1 MQHRILPILM
11 SMVVLSPMAIDI
23 FLASVPV
30 MAIDLKASTSQ
41 VQSTISIF
49 FFAMGLGQVFVGPI
63 ADRYG
68 RRVVALAGLFVYSI
82 TSLLIAYVAE
92 IDLMQWL
99 RLFQG
104 LAACAISVV
113 IFSVVRDSFPYH
125 RISKIYSY
133 LNGVLSVI
141 PASAPIVGT
150 LMAAYFGWRSTF
162 VFMSIYALL
171 VFVYVLFWLPETLS
185 IDNKMRKSKQNL
197 YDLKQYIIIVKDGH
211 FMFYAL
217 CCMAGMA
224 AILTYVSYAPVWLIA
239 HLNMSMKTFSLLF
252 GFNALVG
259 ISAAFIAPI
268 LINKFGNRKVV
279 VIALS
284 LMLCCSFMLCVL
296 SQGFYFSGMLAAIA
310 FMGPVMLLSAGLSM
324 ILGPATSMA
333 LSKFADRA
341 GTASALL
348 GFIQMVGASIIVLLV
363 QQSSLLAPMAVVVV
377 LVVFVVPLLLVMN
390 TKRLSSW
397 HLEH

>member
-41 VQSTISIF
+41 VQSTISVF
-49 FFAMGLGQVFVGPI
+49 FFAMGLGQIFVGPI

-68 RRVVALAGLFVYSI
+68 RKVVALVGLFVYSL
-82 TSLLIAYVAE
+82 TSLLIAFS
-92 IDLMQWL
+92 IDINLMLWL

-162 VFMSIYALL
+162 VFMSLYALL
-171 VFVYVLFWLPETLS
+171 VFVFVGLWLPETLS
-185 IDNKMRKSKQNL
+185 ESNKKRKAKQGL
-197 YDLKQYIIIVKDGH
+197 YDLKQYIVIVTDGY

-239 HLNMSMKTFSLLF
+239 HLKVSMTTFSLLF
-252 GFNALVG
+252 GLNALVG
-259 ISAAFIAPI
+259 ITAAFVAPI
-268 LINKFGNRKVV
+268 LINKYGNRKVV

-296 SQGFYFSGMLAAIA
+296 SQSFYFTGMLAAVA
-310 FMGPVMLLSAGLSM
+310 FMGPVMLLSAGLSL

-333 LSKFADRA
+333 LSQFSDRA

-348 GFIQMVGASIIVLLV
+348 GFIQMVGASIIVLVV

-377 LVVFVVPLLLVMN
+377 LMAFVVPLLIVMN
-390 TKRLSSW
+390 MKRLSRW
-397 HLEH
+397 HYEH

>member
-1 MQHRILPILM
+1 MQHRVLPLLM

-30 MAIDLKASTSQ
+30 MAVDLNASASQ

-49 FFAMGLGQVFVGPI
+49 FFAMGLGQIFVGPV

-68 RRVVALAGLFVYSI
+68 RKVVALAGLFVYSSS
-82 TSLLIAYVAE
+82 SLLIALSADIV
-92 IDLMQWL
+92 IMQWL
-99 RLFQG
+99 RLCQG

-150 LMAAYFGWRSTF
+150 FMAAYFGWRSTF
-162 VFMSIYALL
+162 VFMALYAFL
-171 VFVYVLFWLPETLS
+171 VFTVVLLWLPETLS
-185 IDNKMRKSKQNL
+185 AENKARKAKQSL
-197 YDLKQYIIIVKDGH
+197 YDLKQYLAIVTDGC

-224 AILTYVSYAPVWLIA
+224 AILTYVSYAPLWLIA
-239 HLNMSMKTFSLLF
+239 HLDVSMTTFSLLF
-252 GFNALVG
+252 GLNALVG
-259 ISAAFIAPI
+259 ITAAFVAPI
-268 LINKFGNRKVV
+268 LINKYGNRKVV
-279 VIALS
+279 IIALT
-284 LMLCCSFMLCVL
+284 LMLGCALVLWVL
-296 SQGFYFSGMLAAIA
+296 SSGFYLTGVLAAFA
-310 FMGPVMLLSAGLSM
+310 FMGPVMLLSAGLSFV
-324 ILGPATSMA
+324 LGPATSMA
-333 LSKFADRA
+333 LAQFSDRA

-348 GFIQMVGASIIVLLV
+348 GFTQMVGASIIVLLV
-363 QQSSLLAPMAVVVV
+363 QHSSLLAPMAVVVV
-377 LVVFVVPLLLVMN
+377 LAVFVVPLLFVIN
-390 TKRLSSW
+390 SKRFAGW
-397 HLEH
+397 HCER

>member
-1 MQHRILPILM
+1 MQHRVLPLLM

-30 MAIDLKASTSQ
+30 MAVDLNASTSQ

-49 FFAMGLGQVFVGPI
+49 FFAMGLGQIFVGPV

-68 RRVVALAGLFVYSI
+68 RKVVALAGLFVYSSS
-82 TSLLIAYVAE
+82 SLLIALSADIV
-92 IDLMQWL
+92 IMQWL

-162 VFMSIYALL
+162 VFMALYALL
-171 VFVYVLFWLPETLS
+171 VFVVVLLWLPETLS
-185 IDNKMRKSKQNL
+185 AENKARKTKQSL
-197 YDLKQYIIIVKDGH
+197 YDLKQYLTIVTDGC

-224 AILTYVSYAPVWLIA
+224 AILTYVSYAPLWLIA
-239 HLNMSMKTFSLLF
+239 HLDVSMTTFSLLF
-252 GFNALVG
+252 GLNALVG
-259 ISAAFIAPI
+259 ITAAFVAPV
-268 LINKFGNRKVV
+268 LINKYGNRKVV
-279 VIALS
+279 IIALT
-284 LMLCCSFMLCVL
+284 LMLGCALVLCIL
-296 SQGFYFSGMLAAIA
+296 SSGFYLTGMLAAFA
-310 FMGPVMLLSAGLSM
+310 FMGPIMLLSAGLSFV
-324 ILGPATSMA
+324 LGPATSMA
-333 LSKFADRA
+333 LAQFSDRA

-363 QQSSLLAPMAVVVV
+363 QHSSLLAPMAVVVV
-377 LVVFVVPLLLVMN
+377 LAVFVVPLLLVIN
-390 TKRLSSW
+390 SKRFADW
-397 HLEH
+397 HCER